1 MRSKQS
7 KDGRYRT
14 KIEVLRDFLH
24 ATRQESK
31 KTRIIGVANLNP
43 ASFQKYLD
51 SCTRLDLVRETE
63 DGYELTPRAEV
74 VLDRIERL
82 LEKSSETEAAFQ
94 ALNRFLKDPSLSTES
109 PPALR
114 YVSRIAWSQVARPN
128 SESGPPLSRTTPM
141 DRSGGYPPA
150 DFKLEWGDERP
161 TTEDVPRPDRRPQ
174 DETPPE
180 ETSLAP
186 RRFPKIG
193 SRR

>member
-1 MRSKQS
+1 MRSKQP

-43 ASFQKYLD
+43 SSFQKYLEA
-51 SCTRLDLVRETE
+51 CTRLDLVRESSE
-63 DGYELTPRAEV
+63 GYELTPRAEV

-82 LEKSSETEAAFQ
+82 LEKSSEAEAAFQ
-94 ALNRFLKDPSLSTES
+94 ALDRFLRDSALSGDS

-114 YVSRIAWSQVARPN
+114 YVSRIAWNQVARPN
-128 SESGPPLSRTTPM
+128 SESGPPLPRSNAL
-141 DRSGGYPPA
+141 DRSGAYPSL
-150 DFKLEWGDERP
+150 DFKLEWGDERAG
-161 TTEDVPRPDRRPQ
+161 TKNAPRPESPSPT
-174 DETPPE
+174 EPPSE
-180 ETSLAP
+180 ENPLTP
-186 RRFPKIG
+186 RRFSRVG